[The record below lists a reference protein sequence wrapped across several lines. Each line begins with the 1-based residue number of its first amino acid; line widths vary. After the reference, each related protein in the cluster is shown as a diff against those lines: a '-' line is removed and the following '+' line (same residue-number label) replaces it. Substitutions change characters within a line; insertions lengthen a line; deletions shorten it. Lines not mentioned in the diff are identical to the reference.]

1 MSTEIE
7 LSESQKKAV
16 YAENIPLYIKA
27 SAGSGKTRVLTERVR
42 YLLEQTNKKI
52 LALTFTNKAGEEIK
66 ERLSDI
72 TDLEKRTYIG
82 TFHGFCQTLIEN
94 HGNLIGFDQLPQIFE
109 SDDDRIE
116 LLEQAIQQTPSFS
129 YKYSKMSSTERSDF
143 KRRALNYFSSFK
155 RNLGNHI
162 SIQVDDEEIKL
173 FYDNYQEILYS
184 QNAID
189 FDDLLLLGYKLLID
203 YPKIASIYRRS
214 FFSICVDEAQDLNFA
229 QYQILFALA
238 GNEFENI
245 MLVGDPNQSIYHF
258 NGSSPD
264 YMNENFVKDFSPKI
278 IELIENYRSSKSV
291 LSAAKKI
298 MPETDFINGT
308 VKEGIFEI
316 YKAKDQIDEANWVL
330 SKINQLLEL
339 EFHEDIEGKICFEKI
354 AILARN
360 KYVFTDIENL
370 FKDNNIPYYYKM
382 TPGSVTFESHII
394 QIFDLALKIKLNPQ
408 DRLHKNH
415 LLEKLKNKSSFDTLD
430 ELITQIENKV
440 DLNIKNILILVKDLK
455 LDGSNLILLLDNFK
469 STLKINDENEMNMIF
484 NDIDSLHIH
493 WFNYARKT
501 DNPML
506 LQFKNLMALGHTH
519 PLMQHSGI
527 TLSTVHTMK
536 GQEFEIVFI
545 IGMDDET
552 FPDYRAVRQGG
563 IDLIQEKNNC
573 YVAFTR
579 SKRFL
584 FVTWPNIRIMPWG
597 EARVR
602 KISRFLDEF

>member
-129 YKYSKMSSTERSDF
+129 NKYSKMSSTERSDF
-143 KRRALNYFSSFK
+143 KRRALNYFSTFK

-238 GNEFENI
+238 GNEFKNI